1 MSYSL
6 ERHFVH
12 WSLADLSDEE
22 KVELAKQP
30 DLFRTLL
37 HLCPESRIG
46 YFRKYTERERHPD
59 HPNNLH
65 SITPPP
71 VTDPE
76 IDLRILCMLEGRIC
90 TNPELTNSL
99 KDLSNEER
107 IELAKQPSLYV
118 TLLQV
123 TPQNRVEYFR
133 THTVSIFKG

>member
-37 HLCPESRIG
+37 YLSPERRIR
-46 YFRKYTERERHPD
+46 YFRKCTERHPD

-65 SITPPP
+65 HNTPPP

-76 IDLRILCMLEGRIC
+76 IDLRILCMLEGRIR

-123 TPQNRVEYFR
+123 TIQNRVEYFR